1 MQFKQ
6 CTLDTNIENLA
17 KEYTYHVFY
26 PENESKPE
34 FIDDSSIFLG
44 TDYATSVI
52 CKDRKE
58 LDLLLNEITEEY
70 YEILKS
76 EYCYSGIH
84 VVEINGVFCVSLEID
99 YFEEE
104 KCDEIMNK
112 FIVLGAQCDDVTLV
126 DLTFYRKAVNEG
138 TFKDRGFEDLQE
150 FFEEEFSQLED
161 EYIANDKEE
170 QFNELEMSID
180 FYLRILEY
188 CGEGSQKEKLDYII
202 DQVQDYL
209 II

>member
-1 MQFKQ
+1 M
-6 CTLDTNIENLA
+6 A
-17 KEYTYHVFY
+17 
-26 PENESKPE
+26 
-34 FIDDSSIFLG
+34 FL
-44 TDYATSVI
+44 I
-52 CKDRKE
+52 
-58 LDLLLNEITEEY
+58 
-70 YEILKS
+70 
-76 EYCYSGIH
+76 
-84 VVEINGVFCVSLEID
+84 
-99 YFEEE
+99 
-104 KCDEIMNK
+104 
-112 FIVLGAQCDDVTLV
+112 
-126 DLTFYRKAVNEG
+126 
-138 TFKDRGFEDLQE
+138 FEDLQE